1 MNGMDKAYA
10 RYSKGLILFVAVFV
24 GVVASFIFIV
34 NPMGLFNPPVIAGF
48 NDVHP
53 AGQSFSR
60 LQKIEAIKRLKP
72 DMVITGTSRAD
83 SGMNIRPELLRDQ
96 TLVPY
101 NAGLSAATIREQRAM
116 LEFAHGVK
124 PLKMAVIT
132 LDYFAFNGRK
142 ADNKQFE
149 PQRLISPALHP
160 VKSFF
165 DTYGTIVA
173 LDTLVASIKHLRYIK
188 KPERYAFTKDN
199 GHKESRDVEFD
210 IARHGAA
217 NRFTKDPAAAETSID
232 NFAFAYSDK
241 VGDDTFAQYRAM
253 LEFTRANNIETYLL
267 ISPIHIYGL
276 EHEAADPVTSAR
288 VKEWKAALVQINA
301 EVAKAHDSTAYPLW
315 DFAYPNSLTKEI
327 VPAEGDLTTRMQW
340 FADGGHY
347 RAALGDVILR
357 KVLLGSKEHPDFGR
371 RLDR

>member
-1 MNGMDKAYA
+1 MQRAYR
-10 RYSKGLILFVAVFV
+10 RYSRFLMAVVIVFVAL
-24 GVVASFIFIV
+24 VAAFNFIV
-34 NPMGLFNPPVIAGF
+34 NPMGLFSPPVIQGF

-72 DMVITGTSRAD
+72 DMIITGTSRAD
-83 SGMNIRPELLRDQ
+83 SGMNIRSELLPDAALR
-96 TLVPY
+96 PY

-116 LEFAHGVK
+116 LEFAQSVH
-124 PLKMAVIT
+124 PLKAAVIT

-149 PQRLISPALHP
+149 PDRLTPEALNP
-160 VKSFF
+160 VTSFF

-173 LDTLVASIKHLRYIK
+173 LDTTVASVKHLRYIK

-217 NRFTKDPAAAETSID
+217 HRFSSDPAAAETSID
-232 NFAFAYSDK
+232 NFNFSYSDK
-241 VGDDTFAQYRAM
+241 TGDDTFAQYRAM
-253 LEFTRANNIETYLL
+253 LEFARKNGIQVYLL
-267 ISPIHIYGL
+267 ISPVHISQL
-276 EHEAADPVTSAR
+276 EREKRDSVTMIR
-288 VKEWKAALVQINA
+288 VSEWKSSLVLINY
-301 EVAKAHDSTAYPLW
+301 EVAQAHDAQPYPLW
-315 DFAYPNSLTKEI
+315 DFAYPNSLTRES
-327 VPAEGDLTTRMQW
+327 VPPEGDLTSRMQW
-340 FADGGHY
+340 FADAGHY

-357 KVLLGSKEHPDFGR
+357 KVLLGSNEHPDFGR